1 MVSVWSGEGMA
12 QPALMHM
19 NLLDQTS
26 GLPEMFN
33 EWIYADSKGG
43 IWISSSDGLVFFDGN
58 KTRVYK
64 HIEGDSLSLP
74 DNIIQSNFFEDA
86 DGNIWF
92 STYTALVCYIRK
104 HNHFQRIPLPVELG
118 QNGFHVA
125 FDDPNLGL
133 ALTVDRK
140 KLYFFDRKNRTVNP
154 QDNIPLNGETRLY
167 PIYDDLKQLTAIAGF
182 CHNLTG
188 LQLYRFSGRQLVS
201 VEHHFS
207 GQRPGEPTLNPL
219 NITIQ
224 DTSVWIAAHE
234 GLFSFNSQTG
244 KLLKYSSGNTRFL
257 DVAVWKEKFLL
268 ASYRA
273 GGLCAFDLKSGQ
285 WIQSV
290 FQTNGK
296 TGFNSNSVHKINIDQ
311 YGTVWLSMF
320 SQGISFCRPDKIKF
334 NQIIVQAG
342 GRPDNAFV
350 PEVLAKDELGNAWCL
365 TKNSTLYFSPAPEP
379 PHTRWSFQKRS
390 YTGLNTE
397 IYYLLPGKENE
408 IWALC
413 FDGLYRST
421 RASLHFKKIADGFFL
436 HGIHLADGRLLF
448 SADEQGLLIWDGK
461 TLSQVS
467 LDTPADETSLSFP
480 MLFQDAQG
488 YVYASEGLQDIWVI
502 SPKEPFKV
510 HKIIPFNAD
519 VHRFYPAASQNPG
532 IWICSSAG
540 LAFLDTR
547 KLEIQPIS
555 VQDGL
560 TQPHVYSILQDS
572 TGKLWLGTARGL
584 ISHHPVN
591 HITTRYGLF
600 DGLLSLNLPGQT
612 LIASAP
618 DQYWMGSQYGFNIFN
633 PYAVVPDTLKPE
645 VFLSTLLVNDKPQ
658 KPVCQETGSTNIAA
672 VKAIRLSK
680 NERTV
685 SFDVAVLDFGDPA
698 QTSFQYRMLPHEK
711 EWVSAQN
718 GERIRYPNLAAGKH
732 TLEVIGINSEG
743 IASEPIYLN
752 ITVDKKLQEQWWPY
766 VVAIIAL
773 LMIGFG
779 IARYYAQQMLREARL
794 RNRIS
799 ADLHDDIGAAL
810 SNVRILNTLVRQRTD
825 PNSEVVTFLDRID
838 EEVGHSAESLDDIIW
853 SINPQNDPLDRVLA
867 RIRRFTSEVFEA
879 KDIAGEITLPSNTQ
893 GLKLGM
899 ERRRAFYLFAKEAIN
914 NLAKYARCT
923 RASMQIVCENGMLT
937 FTVSDNGV
945 GFDVESARSA
955 SNGLK
960 TMADRAQALKGKMSL
975 QSEPGKGTV
984 VSLSFP
990 LTENGD

>member
-1 MVSVWSGEGMA
+1 
-12 QPALMHM
+12 M
-19 NLLDQTS
+19 NLLDQAS
-26 GLPEMFN
+26 GLPDLAN

-43 IWISSSDGLVFFDGN
+43 IWISSNAGLVFFDGN
-58 KTRVYK
+58 KTQVFK

-74 DNIIQSNFFEDA
+74 DNNIQSDFFEDA
-86 DGNIWF
+86 EGNIWF
-92 STYTALVCYIRK
+92 STYASLVCYIRK

-118 QNGFHVA
+118 QNGFHIA

-133 ALTVDRK
+133 ALSVDRK
-140 KLYFFDRKNRTVNP
+140 KLYFFDRQNRTVNL
-154 QDNIPLNGETRLY
+154 QDNIPLNGETRLS
-167 PIYDDLKQLTAIAGF
+167 PIYNDLKQLTAIAGF
-182 CHNLTG
+182 CHNLPG
-188 LQLYRFSGRQLVS
+188 LQLYRFAGRQLVS

-219 NITIQ
+219 SITIQ
-224 DTSVWIAAHE
+224 DTSVWIAADE
-234 GLFSFNSQTG
+234 GLFSFNPQTG
-244 KLLKYSSGNTRFL
+244 KWQKYSSGNTRFL

-296 TGFNSNSVHKINIDQ
+296 TGFDSNPVQKINIDQ

-334 NQIIVQAG
+334 NQIMVQAG
-342 GRPDNAFV
+342 GRPDNTFV
-350 PEVLAKDELGNAWCL
+350 PEVLAKDERGNAWCL
-365 TKNSTLYFSPAPEP
+365 TKNSTLYFSPAPVP
-379 PHTRWSFQKRS
+379 PHTQWSFQKRS
-390 YTGLNTE
+390 YTGLNTK
-397 IYYLLPGKENE
+397 IFYLLPGKKDEM
-408 IWALC
+408 WALC

-421 RASLHFKKIADGFFL
+421 RASLHFTKIADGFFL

-461 TLSQVS
+461 TLSKVS
-467 LDTPADETSLSFP
+467 LDTSADETSLSFP

-488 YVYASEGLQDIWVI
+488 FVYASEGLQDIWVI
-502 SPKEPFKV
+502 SPKERFKV

-519 VHRFYPAASQNPG
+519 VHRFHPAASPNPG
-532 IWICSSAG
+532 IWVCGSAG

-547 KLEIQPIS
+547 KLDIQPIN

-572 TGKLWLGTARGL
+572 TGKLWLGTDRGL
-584 ISHHPVN
+584 ISYHPVN
-591 HITTRYGLF
+591 QNTARYGLF
-600 DGLLSLNLPGQT
+600 DGLLSLNLSGQAF
-612 LIASAP
+612 IEYAP
-618 DQYWMGSQYGFNIFN
+618 DQYWMGSQYGFNYFN
-633 PYAVVPDTLKPE
+633 PYAVIADTLKPK

-672 VKAIRLSK
+672 VKAIRLSR

-685 SFDVAVLDFGDPA
+685 SFDVAVLDYGDPA
-698 QTSFQYRMLPHEK
+698 QTRFRYRMLPEEA
-711 EWVSAQN
+711 EWVNAQA

-732 TLEVIGINSEG
+732 TLEVVGINSEG
-743 IASEPIYLN
+743 VASEPIYLR
-752 ITVDKKLQEQWWPY
+752 ITVGKKLLEHWLFY
-766 VVAIIAL
+766 VVAAIF
-773 LMIGFG
+773 IGMAG
-779 IARYYAQQMLREARL
+779 YWISRYRSRQLLREARL

-810 SNVRILNTLVRQRTD
+810 SNMGILNTLVRQRVD

-838 EEVGHSAESLDDIIW
+838 EEVNHSAEALDDIIW
-853 SINPQNDPLDRVLA
+853 SINPQNDPLDLVLA

-879 KDIAGEITLPSNTQ
+879 KDIAGSISLPPNMQ

-899 ERRRAFYLFAKEAIN
+899 ERRRAFYLFAKEAIHN
-914 NLAKYARCT
+914 MAKYAFCT
-923 RASMQIVCENGMLT
+923 QASVQIAYENGLLT

-945 GFDVESARSA
+945 GFDVENARSA
-955 SNGLK
+955 GNGLK
-960 TMADRAQALKGKMSL
+960 TMADRAQALNGKMSL
-975 QSEPGKGTV
+975 QSEPGEGTV